1 MRTTS
6 TVLARTA
13 AATAAVLLPFVT
25 LVLVYLLVVGL
36 TTRTQSP
43 DRTLD
48 LGGYAV
54 FAAAAVAICG
64 LVGLAGSALSRLR
77 SATRSGIAVGWLM
90 VGASV
95 FLLVATSFV
104 PAAPPW
110 ASWNWFRAFIGL
122 IGTPLVFALA
132 MTNYTVGYAVRRPAR
147 RWLAVAV
154 LSIVP
159 GLMIVLYGLLD
170 PLS

>member
-1 MRTTS
+1 M
-6 TVLARTA
+6 LARTA
-13 AATAAVLLPFVT
+13 AAASAVLLPVLT
-25 LVLVYLLVVGL
+25 LVIVYLLIVGL

-48 LGGYAV
+48 LGGYSV

-64 LVGLAGSALSRLR
+64 LVGLAGSALSRLG
-77 SATRSGIAVGWLM
+77 SATRAGIAAGWLM
-90 VGASV
+90 VGAPV
-95 FLLVATSFV
+95 FLLVATSFF

-122 IGTPLVFALA
+122 IGTPLVFAVA
-132 MTNYTVGYAVRRPAR
+132 MTNYTVGYAVRRPKR
-147 RWLAVAV
+147 RWLTVAV

-159 GLMIVLYGLLD
+159 GLMIALYGLLD